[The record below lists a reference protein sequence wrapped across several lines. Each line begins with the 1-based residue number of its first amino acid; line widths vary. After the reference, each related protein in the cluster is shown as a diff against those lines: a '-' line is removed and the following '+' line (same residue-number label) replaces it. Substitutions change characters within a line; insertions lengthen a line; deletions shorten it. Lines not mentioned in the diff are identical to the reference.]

1 MLNVEDECICGTRS
15 DTQMVVALSMVMLWP
30 QRSKP
35 QGRDDGVGSV
45 HESAVALGEAPKNCS
60 GERIGMDM
68 IKHDWSEK
76 LAPTQTWSV
85 RDLR

>member
-1 MLNVEDECICGTRS
+1 
-15 DTQMVVALSMVMLWP
+15 MVVALSMVVLWP

-35 QGRDDGVGSV
+35 QGRDGGVGSV

-60 GERIGMDM
+60 GERIGRDM
-68 IKHDWSEK
+68 IKHGWSEK

-85 RDLR
+85 TDLK